1 MNAKENDSRKMKPVH
16 PLPGP
21 ECLSVENL
29 SAELDGEYHFSPE
42 EQQHLAHCDRCRN
55 LYESYRVV
63 DDALT
68 RALMVNCPRDAAF
81 RIRKSVNRRLDRM
94 APMHVHKPIR
104 FSAFAAKIAAIVVFA
119 AMAGYLVFIDNP
131 YFDDPSEVPC
141 PVKSSAA
148 AKRNIPADS
157 GSSAI
162 FPGGVDIRN
171 LRLAAAG
178 EPAAFRFTE
187 PSAASVKA
195 EHAAEIPESVKHVWL
210 FNSAGKTEKIEKP
223 LRNALEAAGV
233 PLDQV
238 RIAATPEHG
247 LRVNL
252 QLTRRQCVMLTR
264 QLAAQ
269 QFQLVSPTQPQP
281 EQRLFAGTGEE
292 LVEYEA
298 VLLPRG

>member
-1 MNAKENDSRKMKPVH
+1 MNAKENDSRKPKPVQA
-16 PLPGP
+16 LPGP

-29 SAELDGEYHFSPE
+29 SAELDGEYQFSPE

-63 DDALT
+63 DDALS
-68 RALMVNCPRDAAF
+68 RALMVNCPHDAAF
-81 RIRKSVNRRLDRM
+81 RIRKGVNRRLDRM
-94 APMHVHKPIR
+94 APMKEHRPIR
-104 FSAFAAKIAAIVVFA
+104 FSAFAAKVAAIVVFA
-119 AMAGYLVFIDNP
+119 AMAGYLIFIDNP
-131 YFDDPSEVPC
+131 YFDDTPEMPG
-141 PVKSSAA
+141 PAASAA
-148 AKRNIPADS
+148 AEKNIAAGKEPVPLYPD
-157 GSSAI
+157 
-162 FPGGVDIRN
+162 GVDIRN

-178 EPAAFRFTE
+178 EPAAFRFTM
-187 PSAASVKA
+187 PSAAAVKA
-195 EHAAEIPESVKHVWL
+195 EHAAEIPEAVKHVWL
-210 FNSAGKTEKIEKP
+210 FNSAGKTETFEKP
-223 LRNALEAAGV
+223 LRNALETAGI

-238 RIAATPEHG
+238 RIAVTPERG

-264 QLAAQ
+264 QLAQ